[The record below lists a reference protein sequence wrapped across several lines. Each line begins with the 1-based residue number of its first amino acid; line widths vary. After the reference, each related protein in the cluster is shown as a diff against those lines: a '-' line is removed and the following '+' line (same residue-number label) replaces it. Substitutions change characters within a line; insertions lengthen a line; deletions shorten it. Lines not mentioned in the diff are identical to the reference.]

1 MNFSVCLRS
10 KLSLIQNVPILSY
23 FLETLPS
30 RKILWLIFVTFALFM
45 IPATQARAINK
56 IKVIVR
62 DSTGNPVEDAKVSVT
77 RVEGGYDQ
85 LWRTNASGVW
95 TFVNAPAGNY
105 VINARFLKGRFEVGE
120 VAVYVDGD
128 VTVDVSLSTPEE
140 MVIIEDIYHDSRFVV
155 SELTIR
161 PVVAEF
167 NETVNISVVLNNIG
181 ERAGT
186 YNITLHVYGPFL
198 YHPPSNIFGMSG
210 QQVKGGDFEVD
221 SESFTPQESFCAE
234 GTYNVSLGGLR
245 GSFEVVSGEVNLGG
259 RPPEAT
265 LVGGGRVNLLPQ
277 AIIVSLILL
286 IGFFLLLRFALHR
299 WMDRKSDGGLAEGVR

>member
-1 MNFSVCLRS
+1 MKGFDGSHPVGAVIMKDINNRKCTAT
-10 KLSLIQNVPILSY
+10 LIV
-23 FLETLPS
+23 
-30 RKILWLIFVTFALFM
+30 FALAFIL
-45 IPATQARAINK
+45 IPATQARAIHT

-85 LWRTNASGVW
+85 LCRTNASGAW

-120 VAVYVDGD
+120 VEVYVDGD

-140 MVIIEDIYHDSRFVV
+140 MVIIEDVYHETWFVV
-155 SELTIR
+155 SELTIK
-161 PVVAEF
+161 PAVAEF
-167 NETVNISVVLNNIG
+167 NETINISVVLNNIG

-186 YNITLHVYGPFL
+186 YNITLYVYGPFL
-198 YHPPSNIFGMSG
+198 YHPPSNMFGMSG
-210 QQVKGGDFEVD
+210 QQVKDGDFEVD

-245 GSFEVVSGEVNLGG
+245 GSFEVVSGEVDEFTPRAWFG
-259 RPPEAT
+259 
-265 LVGGGRVNLLPQ
+265 
-277 AIIVSLILL
+277 
-286 IGFFLLLRFALHR
+286 
-299 WMDRKSDGGLAEGVR
+299 KSPA